1 MSKQPALVIENVTKN
16 FGGVSAVDHVS
27 LTLNTGDSTVV
38 IGPNGAG
45 KTSLFNLIHGTYPL
59 DEGRIVLFGEDVS
72 RKSVQSRSVLGMSR
86 TYQTC
91 NLFGQLTVEQNLYLA
106 LHNSRWR
113 ASRGG
118 LEALLPWQ
126 SNRARCERI
135 NEVLSKVQLEHLR
148 NTQIL
153 NMSHGEQRQLEVGM
167 AIATDPRIILF
178 DEPMAGL
185 SPTERVFISELIRKL
200 SREKIILVIEHDIDF
215 ALSITNRVAVMDH
228 GRLVCV
234 GTPEEVRASDV
245 VQHIYKLD

>member
-16 FGGVSAVDHVS
+16 FGGVCAVDHVS

-118 LEALLPWQ
+118 LEVLLPWQ

-135 NEVLSKVQLEHLR
+135 DEVLSKVQLEHLR

-153 NMSHGEQRQLEVGM
+153 NMSHGEQRQLELGM

-200 SREKIILVIEHDIDF
+200 AREKIILVIEHDIDF